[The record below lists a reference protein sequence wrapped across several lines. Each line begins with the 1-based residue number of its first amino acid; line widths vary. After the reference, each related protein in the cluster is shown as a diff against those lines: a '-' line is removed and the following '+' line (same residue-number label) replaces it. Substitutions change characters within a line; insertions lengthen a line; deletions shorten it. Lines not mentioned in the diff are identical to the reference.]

1 MSFAAHFAP
10 QWNRHEAPETT
21 AGATVAFNKNG
32 SCTRHPDILLRQ
44 KKTLG
49 LGWKILLHECPRC
62 KVDWEDERR
71 FKQQQQQEQKNKP
84 QQKPHKPARKP
95 VVVEATEDPSEDS
108 EEEEEEEIVYTP
120 PKRNKATQKQAQAQ
134 AKPPSPPP
142 RQRLRPPPVQPLVEA
157 MAPIDMQMAALQ
169 GNIGQLVALMR
180 QYMGSAKL
188 AGIGCEFLWQL
199 SNIPQNVPILRHH
212 AVSVVDDALFFYR
225 NQDAKVGYYG
235 PLLSESLASD

>member
-1 MSFAAHFAP
+1 MAFAAHFAP

-62 KVDWEDERR
+62 KVDWEDERI
-71 FKQQQQQEQKNKP
+71 FKQQQQQQEQKKKP
-84 QQKPHKPARKP
+84 PQKPHKPAKNP
-95 VVVEATEDPSEDS
+95 VVVEATEGTSDHSDDD
-108 EEEEEEEIVYTP
+108 EEEVVYTP
-120 PKRNKATQKQAQAQ
+120 PKKTNKPTQKQVQ

-142 RQRLRPPPVQPLVEA
+142 RQRLQPPPVRPLVEA

-188 AGIGCEFLWQL
+188 AGIGCEYLWQL
-199 SNIPQNVPILRHH
+199 SNNPQNGPMLRHH
-212 AVSVVDDALFFYR
+212 AISVVDDAVFFYQ

-235 PLLSESLASD
+235 PLLLESLTSD